1 LRAVLAQ
8 IGAFLTPR
16 IRQTLFF
23 VVMISSVL
31 SLSAIKL
38 WSRLMLPPSMA
49 DVRALAEKA
58 PIVFRGRV
66 VQISPYQISLYPYMT
81 DTHGADSFATIDV
94 DRLYRGSLRGDAT
107 VHFKRPSPEFMD
119 GHNCIDFQ
127 PDTYWLVFA
136 VEKDGQKDGQLE
148 LFDDC
153 QGALAISPLIGPR
166 LKDFDWRAQ
175 MEADFL
181 AGLHDDAAANRIVS
195 IQRLGGLKLP
205 SSQDALQRVI
215 DRGDKDEAN
224 WAVYAALRT
233 GDVSVLP
240 RVKEILSAGDRNP
253 PEPEI
258 ALELR
263 NVSVPEAV
271 PGLIAILTTAAGEI
285 TRSSVLTALGAN
297 IKDPRAVPILADQLS
312 AADESSRYLAL
323 VGLRNIAHDSAC
335 IPSDTANEQNLE
347 SRIRRCK
354 LWWEEKGKFQSWGK
368 D

>member
-1 LRAVLAQ
+1 
-8 IGAFLTPR
+8 LTPR

-23 VVMISSVL
+23 IVTISSVL
-31 SLSAIKL
+31 SLSAVKL
-38 WSRLMLPPSMA
+38 WSRLMVDPSIA

-66 VQISPYQISLYPYMT
+66 AQISPYQFSLYQINLYPYIT
-81 DTHGADSFATIDV
+81 DTHRADSFATIDV
-94 DRLYRGSLRGDAT
+94 DRLYRGSLRGNT
-107 VHFKRPSPEFMD
+107 TIHFIQPSPSLMD

-136 VEKDGQKDGQLE
+136 VEKDGQLE

-181 AGLHDDAAANRIVS
+181 AGLHDDAVANRIVS

-205 SSQDALQRVI
+205 SSQDALHRVI
-215 DRGDKDEAN
+215 DRSDKDEVN

-233 GDVSVLP
+233 GDISVLP
-240 RVKEILSAGDRNP
+240 RVKEMLSVGDRNP
-253 PEPEI
+253 PEREI

-263 NVSVPEAV
+263 NVSDPKAA
-271 PGLIAILTTAAGEI
+271 PGLIAILTTAPGEI
-285 TRSSVLTALGAN
+285 TQSSVLTALGEN
-297 IKDPRAVPILADQLS
+297 IKDPRAVPILADHLS

-323 VGLRNIAHDSAC
+323 VGLRNISHDSSC
-335 IPSDTANEQNLE
+335 SPSDTANEQNLE